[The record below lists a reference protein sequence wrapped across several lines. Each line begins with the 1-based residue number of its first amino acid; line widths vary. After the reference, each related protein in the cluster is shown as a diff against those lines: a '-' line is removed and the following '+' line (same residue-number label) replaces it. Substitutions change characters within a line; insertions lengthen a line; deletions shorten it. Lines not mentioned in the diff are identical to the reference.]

1 MRRTSSVTISLLQL
15 VAVVLLLIATSTTNN
30 SNTPSKCLVGAEDAG
45 NADQY
50 NDDANNNNNDYND
63 DANNNYNDD
72 GAQNQQEDGAAA
84 DDDAAAVEED
94 YQEQGDDGAVEE
106 YQEEE
111 DDEQQQQ
118 MDGDYYDG
126 DGELYNTFTVCSDAV
141 IEVKDV
147 KIYCDSPGTFYYGS
161 GKYRNSPSCVP
172 GDKGKIL
179 VDFYIAQPDVIQQA
193 GGYVV
198 VDISAQGNSGWY
210 QDSHVV
216 YENADLCSLSS
227 LKRQSR
233 STCPFQGYYR
243 VKTNFHWDESNSNS
257 DGSSFYPVVTVG
269 FKSSIKSYSYDYG
282 GANTK
287 NCRGSTF
294 ATWTQ
299 GISTQYANAIG
310 NFMKTFG
317 ILLITIAVMGA
328 FVWFMVQR
336 PTSVKDAGRRMGI
349 VKKDVFL
356 DEDFNFDKIKSPKND
371 GDLFDF

>member
-1 MRRTSSVTISLLQL
+1 MRRTTSVTKSLLQL

-30 SNTPSKCLVGAEDAG
+30 SNTISKCLVSAEDAG

-50 NDDANNNNNDYND
+50 NDDANNNNDDND

-72 GAQNQQEDGAAA
+72 GAQNQQQDGAAA
-84 DDDAAAVEED
+84 DDDGAAAEED